1 MILPLSLNSSSTAH
15 TMKHISGLFSPCITS
30 IFKNSP
36 WLPETEPNSMDIK
49 KETKNFR
56 GGESVGN
63 YRACRLR
70 CVTYVSVLLCYGTVQ
85 VGIPCKFVW
94 KNFRGLSE
102 PVRKELL
109 GQWVSRN
116 KDKVSF
122 VFAVFRWVFFLS
134 EWTVSALSLSAIKL
148 LGFCDQCRKCGPL

>member
-15 TMKHISGLFSPCITS
+15 AMKHISGLFSPCTTS

-63 YRACRLR
+63 YRECRVR
-70 CVTYVSVLLCYGTVQ
+70 CVTLLCHGTVRIACSM
-85 VGIPCKFVW
+85 GGRMFV
-94 KNFRGLSE
+94 
-102 PVRKELL
+102 V
-109 GQWVSRN
+109 
-116 KDKVSF
+116 
-122 VFAVFRWVFFLS
+122 
-134 EWTVSALSLSAIKL
+134 
-148 LGFCDQCRKCGPL
+148 